1 MGTEVTR
8 SPAHRPGLHPA
19 AVFFAILALM
29 ALALVLL
36 PGALGGGIVGDQP
49 PASGDWHVT
58 RDTVATD
65 VTIDLNG
72 TLWLDAKLTLMGSE
86 LRIASPSAGE
96 DGINVSATGNLVAND
111 SVIYSSSGE
120 PYHFHVHGAMDLLRV
135 TVRDVDQGVRVLTAA
150 TVSIEDVSI
159 VDFVEMALYLESASG
174 TTVKDLR
181 VQADNLTINLSKSV
195 TTDSVYRV
203 ATLDH
208 KHSGFISVVGGSPSI
223 VGVDVSVNGT
233 MVYDLDW
240 TKTYSSGQVDMD
252 IEWPAIRVETKS
264 AIVIDDVTFRDS
276 MLSLDVNVDG
286 QDTGGGSGTVSVL
299 FGVDGVLV
307 PDYRDVTIRGLNLSN
322 LRHDEMDVN
331 FIGSG
336 MGGFT
341 RSRVDWGNRAVH
353 AFVSET
359 FSTRGPHRFNLR
371 LSDVTTFQDAVLLHR
386 LVPNYSGTGS
396 PTFVSAVVLSNST
409 SRAGHQVVRFFLEP
423 TFSVLK
429 YLDVDIRITN
439 CTFMSQRST
448 SIHFDYRTG
457 PTEPLKKSIEI
468 REETVIDSC
477 LFTRNNP
484 GSDGQVRAETSIVG
498 PNVFNSSLTISNS
511 RFISNLGTILNISGS
526 LNPTHDRL
534 AIVGNEFIN
543 NSCWQDRR
551 LMYIHQRSEVDMA
564 NNTISNNLASNGIYL
579 EDLGFDHT
587 MARDPCRFGIEGNL
601 FLGNRALP
609 SGGGIGAFIEIVWGG
624 ELIISENNITGTKSR
639 FMNLTDES
647 AGSGRSTLEFSDN
660 DLHLNEQAILYMKQ
674 TGRTHE
680 DLTASI
686 SGNIAWDNKGPL
698 VDCPAPFSGAPAVIR
713 FIDNEVVRSG
723 STVFRNFGNIT
734 ISGNTFIDCVGWVL
748 FLDNIE
754 IDRPYIV
761 NNSFAGC
768 GDAILVRAKDTY
780 PAPVLLWMDGNQI
793 DSYGT
798 ALHFTHMEV
807 TLRTSVV
814 STSATKAVV
823 ADRSYVDAYD
833 CQFEADKCEVVTK
846 GYIRMWY
853 WIEARVEW
861 ASKSGVASG
870 NPVAGANVTFL
881 DDEGNWS
888 ATAYTDVDGHLEP
901 FPVKS
906 WHIENANV
914 LLENNPYTVAVSLSS
929 FTTSIV
935 MNVTE
940 SHRGDDALLLLLVD
954 PDDPVVSIDHPEKGS
969 AHNTEHLEVRGF
981 ATDKASGVW
990 KLELSVQGGP
1000 PLLLEP
1006 DWEGAYCVTIPD
1018 VPEGT
1023 LVITVR
1029 ATDAGLNSVSTSIT
1043 VVVDRT
1049 PPMLV
1054 VTYPSGDLHT
1064 NLTQVTIKGEIEPE
1078 AELLVNMMEYTFPSG
1093 TFEVTLNLNEGANY
1107 FSLTATDLAG
1117 NTASAVIFVT
1127 RDTLDPELELFS
1139 PRNNVAINVS
1149 EVRVQGRAVDF
1160 DTLTLT
1166 IHRTSTDIIDRPI
1179 YPDAEDQFTLWAE
1192 LEEGVNVIVVTAR
1205 DRAGNTVIVKRTVT
1219 MDTTPPTL
1227 ELLSPEDGTLTN
1239 QHQITVR
1246 FTVSDDADQVYV
1258 NGKRVLG
1265 TGEQESTV
1273 MLGESENPI
1282 NIWAVDTQ
1290 YNEVRLSLVVYVDTV
1305 APTLVI
1311 TSPNVTTY
1319 KTNDPLVVV
1328 RGMVSD
1334 SDLDGITVTVA
1345 GLPASIASD
1354 GRFYQEVGL
1363 TEDGVHTVE
1372 VVARDRAG
1380 NIAKRSFSVD
1390 LLTRPP
1396 LVYLSFDPPDA
1407 VVDPKTVLK
1416 VVGAASELPLV
1427 VTIYHDAGGDRTQF
1441 TFTMINSTF
1450 THQLE
1455 LVKGRN
1461 TITVRSEDSYGNWN
1475 MTDPHVVEVK
1485 DRTVDQEPKGNNMY
1499 LVIAIVVAAA
1509 LIGVSYVLLRRAR
1522 GL

>member
-19 AVFFAILALM
+19 AVFIAILALM

-72 TLWLDAKLTLMGSE
+72 SLWLDAKLTLMGSE

-96 DGINVSATGNLVAND
+96 DGINASATGNLVAND

-159 VDFVEMALYLESASG
+159 VDFVEMALYLEGASG

-181 VQADNLTINLSKSV
+181 VQADGLSAYQFTKV
-195 TTDSVYRV
+195 TTDSSDTV
-203 ATLDH
+203 ASWSHFHNGIVTIIDGGPTLD
-208 KHSGFISVVGGSPSI
+208 
-223 VGVDVSVNGT
+223 GVDISVNGT
-233 MVYDLDW
+233 LTYEVEW
-240 TKTYSSGQVDMD
+240 TKTHTSGSLEMEV
-252 IEWPAIRVETKS
+252 EWPAILVDTIS
-264 AIVIDDVTFRDS
+264 TISIADVTYRDS
-276 MLSLDVNVDG
+276 MLEMDVVVGG
-286 QDTGGGSGTVSVL
+286 QNQGGGSGSVDVN
-299 FGVDGVLV
+299 FGLDGIVFA
-307 PDYRDVTIRGLNLSN
+307 DYRDATLAGFNMTRVQHNVTEVSF
-322 LRHDEMDVN
+322 V
-331 FIGSG
+331 GSG
-336 MGGFT
+336 MGTFT
-341 RSRVDWGNRAVH
+341 YSWLDWGHRVVH
-353 AFVSET
+353 AFVAET
-359 FSTRGPHRFNLR
+359 FSTVGPHRFYLDV
-371 LSDVTTFQDAVLLHR
+371 SDIGVLQEAVFLHR
-386 LVPNYSGTGS
+386 FVPGYSGSAS
-396 PTFVSAVVLSNST
+396 PTFEDNLVLDNVSVRSGHEPVKIYVRPGTSMQNTIDLNVRISNST
-409 SRAGHQVVRFFLEP
+409 FR
-423 TFSVLK
+423 
-429 YLDVDIRITN
+429 
-439 CTFMSQRST
+439 SQRST
-448 SIHFDYRTG
+448 AITLNYPGAYSSLINDVTI
-457 PTEPLKKSIEI
+457 IENCYFLYCGADENGLVRVPIGGTNSLLTI
-468 REETVIDSC
+468 RNNKFLRNGGTLLDINGILGSNRDKLVIDGN
-477 LFTRNNP
+477 LFDNNRCW
-484 GSDGQVRAETSIVG
+484 DDQYLILINNRKEVTIV
-498 PNVFNSSLTISNS
+498 NNTFNST
-511 RFISNLGTILNISGS
+511 
-526 LNPTHDRL
+526 D
-534 AIVGNEFIN
+534 
-543 NSCWQDRR
+543 
-551 LMYIHQRSEVDMA
+551 
-564 NNTISNNLASNGIYL
+564 ASNGVYIY
-579 EDLGFDHT
+579 DLG
-587 MARDPCRFGIEGNL
+587 AVKKVKQPCDFLIANNL
-601 FLGNRALP
+601 FTDNWAVP
-609 SGGGIGAFIEIVWGG
+609 SGGPPRGFFDIIWGG
-624 ELIISENNITGTKSR
+624 KLVVRDNNITRTGSR
-639 FMNLTDES
+639 FLNLTES
-647 AGSGRSTLEFSDN
+647 TEHSRGCTLEFVENHVHRNDN
-660 DLHLNEQAILYMKQ
+660 VVLYFYNSSRDHMKLDVLVQ
-674 TGRTHE
+674 NNTV
-680 DLTASI
+680 
-686 SGNIAWDNKGPL
+686 WDNKGPL
-698 VDCPAPFSGAPAVIR
+698 VDFRYDDGNLQRDYDATFR
-713 FIDNEVVRSG
+713 FLDNEVVRSAD
-723 STVFRNFGNIT
+723 TVFRNYGNIT
-734 ISGNTFIDCVGWVL
+734 VMGNTFIDCAGWVL
-748 FLDNIE
+748 ILDYLNKE
-754 IDRPYIV
+754 QPYVI

-768 GDAILVRAKDTY
+768 GDAILVRAKDNTIV
-780 PAPVLLWMDGNQI
+780 PVLLWMDGNQI
-793 DSYGT
+793 DSSGT
-798 ALHFTHMEV
+798 GLYFSFIEV
-807 TLRTSVV
+807 TVRTTVV
-814 STSATKAVV
+814 STNAVHAV
-823 ADRSYVDAYD
+823 IADRSYVDAYD
-833 CQFEADKCEVVTK
+833 CQFEGDTCEIVTM

-901 FPVKS
+901 FAVKS

-940 SHRGDDALLLLLVD
+940 SHKGDDALLLLLTD
-954 PDDPVVSIDHPEKGS
+954 PDDPMVSIDSPEKGS
-969 AHNTEHLEVRGF
+969 AHNTEYLEVRGF

-1023 LVITVR
+1023 LVIMVR

-1049 PPMLV
+1049 PPTLV

-1265 TGEQESTV
+1265 TGDQESTV

-1372 VVARDRAG
+1372 VVARDLAG

-1485 DRTVDQEPKGNNMY
+1485 ERTVDQEPKGNNMY